1 MQWFTFN
8 LVTVREINMSDTLE
22 KVKGIRHLPIF
33 PLPLVLLPNEFL
45 PLHIFEPRYRHM
57 LKDVQGGQ
65 NIFGVTFFDPDNPLK
80 ERPEIG
86 TVGCAAEVREAQE
99 LPDGRSNILTVGV
112 ARYRLLG
119 YVDAGDPY
127 LVGDVEFFEDEVED
141 GNLLGPLGDEV
152 HGLFERIAQ
161 AAFKLSGS
169 HGTLPD
175 IPKTDPEPMSFLI
188 TAAFNLDNDLKY
200 EMLEITSTLLRLE
213 KLREVL
219 LRAVS
224 KLEANAD
231 IQKVARTNGHSKKK
245 IDLE

>member
-1 MQWFTFN
+1 MP
-8 LVTVREINMSDTLE
+8 DTLE
-22 KVKGIRHLPIF
+22 RVKDIRHLPVF

-45 PLHIFEPRYRHM
+45 PLHIFEPRYRQM
-57 LKDVQGGQ
+57 LQDVQSGH
-65 NIFGVTFFDPDNPLK
+65 NFFGVAFFDSDNPLK
-80 ERPEIG
+80 EKPEIG

-112 ARYRLLG
+112 ARYRLMG

-127 LVGDVEFFEDEVED
+127 LVGDVEFFEDEAED
-141 GNLLGPLGDEV
+141 EGILTPLGDEV

-161 AAFKLSGS
+161 AAFNLSGS
-169 HGTLPD
+169 RGTLPD

-200 EMLEITSTLLRLE
+200 EMLEIRSTVLRLE

-219 LRAVS
+219 LRAVG
-224 KLEANAD
+224 KLEANAE
-231 IQKVARTNGHSKKK
+231 IQKVARTNGHSTKK
-245 IDLE
+245 IDLD

>member
-1 MQWFTFN
+1 MS
-8 LVTVREINMSDTLE
+8 EILE
-22 KVKGIRHLPIF
+22 RVKGIRHLPVF

-45 PLHIFEPRYRHM
+45 PLHIFEPRYRQM
-57 LKDVQGGQ
+57 LTDVRSGQ
-65 NIFGVTFFDPDNPLK
+65 SLFGVIFFDPDNPLK
-80 ERPEIG
+80 EKPEIG
-86 TVGCAAEVREAQE
+86 TVGCAAEVREVQE

-112 ARYRLLG
+112 ARYRLMG

-127 LVGDVEFFEDEVED
+127 LVGDVEFFEDETED
-141 GNLLGPLGDEV
+141 EKILETLGDEV
-152 HGLFERIAQ
+152 HGLFKRIAQ

-175 IPKTDPEPMSFLI
+175 IPKTDPQQMSFLI

-231 IQKVARTNGHSKKK
+231 IQQVAKTNGHSKKK
-245 IDLE
+245 IDLDQ